1 MPRRRRL
8 SPDTSSS
15 ITSLLRTLHPPP
27 SDHLLRILAR
37 EATAGCVLDLGCADG
52 RHTEPLAR
60 LGFDLYACDAV
71 DVEAARKRLA
81 EVWGEEEATRRIT
94 PAKPAALGYPDEF
107 FDWVVAHGA
116 YDEATNAVDL
126 TDALEETRRVLK
138 TGGWIY
144 VAMRRR
150 TVGEE
155 ATSEALTRL
164 FDEAGFVPAEP
175 AEEAAENGERLLRGI
190 FRKVDAGTPL

>member
-1 MPRRRRL
+1 MRV
-8 SPDTSSS
+8 
-15 ITSLLRTLHPPP
+15 
-27 SDHLLRILAR
+27 LAR

-81 EVWGEEEATRRIT
+81 ELWGEEEATRRIT
-94 PAKPAALGYPDEF
+94 PANPSALGYPNEF
-107 FDWVVAHGA
+107 FDWVVAYGPYDGA
-116 YDEATNAVDL
+116 KNAVDL
-126 TDALEETRRVLK
+126 MDALEETRRVLK
-138 TGGWIY
+138 IGGWIY
-144 VAMRRR
+144 VAMAEH

-155 ATSEALTRL
+155 ATPEALTRL
-164 FDEAGFVPAEP
+164 FGHAGFVPAGP
-175 AEEAAENGERLLRGI
+175 AEEAVENGGRLLRGI

>member
-1 MPRRRRL
+1 MLGRQVR
-8 SPDTSSS
+8 
-15 ITSLLRTLHPPP
+15 
-27 SDHLLRILAR
+27 
-37 EATAGCVLDLGCADG
+37 VLDLGCG
-52 RHTEPLAR
+52 HGPHTEPLAR
-60 LGFDLYACDAV
+60 LGFDLYACDAG
-71 DVEAARKRLA
+71 DVERARERLA

-94 PAKPAALGYPDEF
+94 PAKPSALGYPDEF

-116 YDEATNAVDL
+116 YDGTTNAVGL

-155 ATSEALTRL
+155 PTPEALTRL
-164 FDEAGFVPAEP
+164 FDQAGFVPAGP